1 MNWGKRASFAGLRSR
16 GQVASR
22 GSRALVGQSAR
33 GRPRCQ
39 STAIRGGRG
48 IDNGNFGVIFE
59 TDILEVPNI
68 RKDTVGTVDLGGGME
83 GRGLGRFRPR
93 QLGWGVGA
101 WADGGHD
108 LM

>member
-1 MNWGKRASFAGLRSR
+1 MNRGKRASFSGLRGR

-22 GSRALVGQSAR
+22 GSRALVGQSAS

-39 STAIRGGRG
+39 STAIGGGRG
-48 IDNGNFGVIFE
+48 IDNGEFGVILE
-59 TDILEVPNI
+59 TDILEVSNI
-68 RKDTVGTVDLGGGME
+68 RKYTVGIVDLGGME
-83 GRGLGRFRPR
+83 GGRLGRFRPR

-101 WADGGHD
+101 RADGGHD